1 MKTITKEQHLK
12 MQKNNCQKGKH
23 KLRENQFGVVF
34 CTICG
39 LLSTSVGNVE
49 KLTDDDKI
57 EIIYV
62 K

>member
-1 MKTITKEQHLK
+1 MKTITKEHLK
-12 MQKNNCQKGKH
+12 MLKNNNCQKGKH
-23 KLRENQFGVVF
+23 RLRENQFGVVF

-57 EIIYV
+57 KII
-62 K
+62 

>member
-1 MKTITKEQHLK
+1 MKIITKEQHLK

-23 KLRENQFGVVF
+23 RLRENQFGVVF

-49 KLTDDDKI
+49 KLMEEDKLKI
-57 EIIYV
+57 EY
-62 K
+62 